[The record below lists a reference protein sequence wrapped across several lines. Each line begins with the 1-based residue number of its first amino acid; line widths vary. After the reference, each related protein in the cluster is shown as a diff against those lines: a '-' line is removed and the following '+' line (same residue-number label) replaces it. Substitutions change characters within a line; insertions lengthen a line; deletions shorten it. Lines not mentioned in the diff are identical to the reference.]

1 MQISAKSLYSPFSAG
16 ISRATLP
23 GYAAETAVARPVTTA
38 AASGETTVSISSA
51 GRLLAARDAAAAQ
64 VAGSG
69 KGVAMQTQ
77 LGEMPVDLDAYF
89 SPGFVA
95 ANAGK
100 DLPILLPNQQNLQ
113 ALSDHL
119 AQTFPRALQAH
130 GIPQAP
136 ASISYDRDG
145 QIQLP
150 ADYPYAEQL
159 KAALDREPAL
169 DRELRT
175 LNSLTEYVGEGVKA
189 APFER
194 ELAGVKTQSELE
206 ALVNKYRYL
215 FDQNRNWAQASLSFD
230 ANGRPTPLADGK
242 SVLPA

>member
-1 MQISAKSLYSPFSAG
+1 MQISAKSLYSPFASAVNRT
-16 ISRATLP
+16 SLP
-23 GYAAETAVARPVTTA
+23 GYAAEAAVARPTA
-38 AASGETTVSISSA
+38 PAASSGETTVAISSA
-51 GRLLAARDAAAAQ
+51 GRQLAARDAAASR

-69 KGVAMQTQ
+69 QGVPMQTQ
-77 LGEMPVDLDAYF
+77 LGEMPVDLDTYF

-100 DLPILLPNQQNLQ
+100 EFPILLPNQQNLQ
-113 ALSDHL
+113 AVSDHL
-119 AQTFPRALQAH
+119 AQSFPRALQAH

-159 KAALDREPAL
+159 KAALASEPAL
-169 DRELRT
+169 DSQLRT
-175 LNSLTEYVGEGVKA
+175 LNTLTEYVGEGIKA

-194 ELAGVKTQSELE
+194 EMAGVKTQSELE
-206 ALVNKYRYL
+206 ALIDKYRYL
-215 FDQNRNWAQASLSFD
+215 FDQNRSRAQASLSFD

-242 SVLPA
+242 PVLPA